1 MSEKKIMHEIM
12 LAATQHGARLF
23 RNHVGVAWHGNSVVK
38 FTHGNRIAVEVGDV
52 LLKNGRPVK
61 SGFGVGSSD
70 LIGWAPRLITQADVG
85 KTVAQFLACEVKT
98 LTGELTPE
106 QTAFL
111 VAVARAHGIPVE
123 ARSVDDLIEAITR
136 P

>member
-23 RNHVGVAWHGNSVVK
+23 RNHVGTAWHGTSVTR
-38 FTHGNRIAVEVGDV
+38 FTHANRIAVEVGDV

-70 LIGWAPRLITQADVG
+70 LIGWAPRVVTQEDVG
-85 KTVAQFLACEVKT
+85 KTLAVFLACEVK
-98 LTGELTPE
+98 GEGGILSSE
-106 QTAFL
+106 QSQFL
-111 VAVARAHGIPVE
+111 IAVERANGISVE
-123 ARSVDDLIEAITR
+123 ARSVEEFLGAIKNG
-136 P
+136 